1 MNARRF
7 PSSTP
12 ASPVTSKCSRRLSTM
27 SFDTARYSTTRFLI
41 FRSFENCPQLDCPA
55 ADLRLT
61 IKADIIGVKIIDN
74 FVDIIMDK
82 PAMDKPAERGGLK
95 KGLTNYGDEGF
106 SLFLRK
112 AFIKGAGYTDD
123 ALSRPIVAIANT
135 GSAYTPCHGN
145 APQLVEAVK
154 RGVMLA
160 GGLPVEFPTISIAES
175 FSHPTSMYLRNLMSM
190 DTEEMIRAQPMDAV
204 VLIGGCDKTVPAQL
218 MGAAAAGVPAIQ
230 LVTGAML
237 TGSHRGERVGAC
249 TDCRR
254 FWASFRGDQIDAV
267 EIDAVNN
274 QLVATVG
281 TCSVMGTASTMAC
294 IAEAM
299 GIMLPGGA
307 SPPAVSADRIR
318 IAERTGAQAV
328 AMIGANLTPAKILT
342 PKAIENALR
351 VLLAIGGS
359 TNGIIHLTAIAGRLG
374 IRIDL
379 EQLDRMARETPVL
392 VDLKPSGQHYMEDLH
407 KAGGL
412 TTVMREIKG
421 LLHLDALTVTGR
433 TLGEELDLAPASF
446 PQDVVRPFDR
456 PIFPQGGIAV
466 LRGNLAPGGA
476 IIKQSAASASLME
489 QEGRAVVF
497 EDAEDLAR
505 RIDDPELDV
514 EAHDVLVL
522 KRIGPVGAPGMPEAG
537 YIPIPRKLGRQ
548 GVKDMVRISDG
559 RMSGTAAGTVVL
571 HVTPEAAIGG
581 PLAIVRTGDRIRLS
595 VAKRSI
601 ELLVSDDEIAA
612 RLAALPPREAEPDA
626 RGYRKL
632 FLTTITQADE
642 GCDFDFLKAART
654 VAIVPGNQP

>member
-1 MNARRF
+1 
-7 PSSTP
+7 
-12 ASPVTSKCSRRLSTM
+12 M
-27 SFDTARYSTTRFLI
+27 SEKKTG
-41 FRSFENCPQLDCPA
+41 
-55 ADLRLT
+55 LRQ
-61 IKADIIGVKIIDN
+61 
-74 FVDIIMDK
+74 
-82 PAMDKPAERGGLK
+82 
-95 KGLTNYGDEGF
+95 GLTNYGDEGF

-135 GSAYTPCHGN
+135 GSAYNPCHGN
-145 APQLVEAVK
+145 APQLIEAVK

-175 FSHPTSMYLRNLMSM
+175 FSHPTSMFLRNLMSM

-254 FWASFRGDQIDAV
+254 FWASFRGDQIDEA
-267 EIDAVNN
+267 EIEAVNN

-294 IAEAM
+294 IAEAL

-307 SPPAVSADRIR
+307 SAPAVTADRIR

-328 AMIGANLTPAKILT
+328 AMIGKDLSPAAILT

-379 EQLDRMARETPVL
+379 ARLDQMARETPVL

-407 KAGGL
+407 RAGGL

-433 TLGEELDLAPASF
+433 TLGEELDAAPASF

-476 IIKQSAASASLME
+476 IIKQSAASATLME
-489 QEGRAVVF
+489 HEGRAVVF

-514 EAHDVLVL
+514 EAHDILVL

-537 YIPIPRKLGRQ
+537 YIPIPRKLGRL

-559 RMSGTAAGTVVL
+559 RMSGTASGTVVL

-581 PLAIVRTGDRIRLS
+581 PLAIVQTGDRIRLS
-595 VAKRSI
+595 VAERSI
-601 ELLVSDDEIAA
+601 ELAISDEEIAA
-612 RLAALPPREAEPDA
+612 RLAVLPARQVDPDE

-642 GCDFDFLKAART
+642 GCDFDFLQATRITAT
-654 VAIVPGNQP
+654 VPGDGNKV